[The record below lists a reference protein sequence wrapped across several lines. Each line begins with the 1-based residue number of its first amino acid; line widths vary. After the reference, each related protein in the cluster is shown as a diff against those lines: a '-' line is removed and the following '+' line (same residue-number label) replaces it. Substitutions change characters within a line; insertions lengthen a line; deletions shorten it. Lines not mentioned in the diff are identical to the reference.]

1 MHVGGYAIF
10 SIKHVQKKLY
20 LQVSIRGL
28 KDSLTMLQLKKCQKH
43 TSFMWFLVLSSL
55 CYYWIKKN
63 NKTIQKKHQKNILNI
78 KINIFDGVIPLIGLQ
93 TFAKCHKQKK
103 II

>member
-1 MHVGGYAIF
+1 
-10 SIKHVQKKLY
+10 
-20 LQVSIRGL
+20 
-28 KDSLTMLQLKKCQKH
+28 
-43 TSFMWFLVLSSL
+43 MWFLVLSAL

-63 NKTIQKKHQKNILNI
+63 NKTIQKKKTPKIILNI

-103 II
+103 I